1 MADKLQSTIQQLGE
15 FLKVQKNSVP
25 ADTYQ
30 GMINAHVETIKGNIS
45 KLAQLSPEEATS
57 LSTCLRSGPWQDH
70 HKTEISML
78 LSQKLANSSV
88 AESGQ
93 SKTQDCLHFGAFLS
107 KGDRD
112 VLKEASNS
120 ESQKL
125 DQLAARCWKIG
136 LFLPNESTKG
146 RIVTCEVAAGL
157 QVDSAQA
164 FYEALKTFKRIM
176 KKKREMVPGRTVF
189 ELSSY
194 PDGPQHLPDRLKES
208 YTTDPAA
215 GLSMEEMMR
224 MSRVQTLRKSSKAL
238 QNNLAPQSSTSSM
251 APFAGL
257 GQGDPMQMLVG
268 CLMHCAKALA
278 GAHGDDDEGGL
289 PGLQLFKPAKKGQ
302 KQKPL
307 GSTTVKDGSAE
318 ASEASQPGQPSQPL
332 LALPDPGLV
341 VPKEAEEQENGK
353 GPETDADP
361 EEQLSWHL
369 KKKPAAAKATASQ
382 IRMKPA
388 AASAKT
394 TAKASTVAKAKA
406 KVSPAAKAKAHAKA
420 SPKASND
427 VIKTIRKRSGW
438 VVEFRRKR
446 TCGSL
451 YGKWISPTGQIY
463 KSAVQ
468 AAPFGFDQDPP
479 RSSYCRV
486 FFIVSNLCRNNKISI
501 CL

>member
-88 AESGQ
+88 AEAGQ

-146 RIVTCEVAAGL
+146 RIVTSAVAAGL
-157 QVDSAQA
+157 QVDSPQG

-176 KKKREMVPGRTVF
+176 KKKREMTPGRTVF
-189 ELSSY
+189 ELSTY

-208 YTTDPAA
+208 YTTDPVE

-238 QNNLAPQSSTSSM
+238 QNSLAVAVPQSSSSTGQ
-251 APFAGL
+251 FGGL
-257 GQGDPMQMLVG
+257 LQGDQMQMLVG
-268 CLMHCAKALA
+268 CLMHCAKAFA
-278 GAHGDDDEGGL
+278 GADEDEGGI

-307 GSTTVKDGSAE
+307 GSTVAAGSG
-318 ASEASQPGQPSQPL
+318 EASQPSQQSQPSQPL
-332 LALPDPGLV
+332 LALPDPGPE
-341 VPKEAEEQENGK
+341 VPKEAKEEEKEDEEND
-353 GPETDADP
+353 ENP
-361 EEQLSWHL
+361 EEQLGWFQ
-369 KKKPAAAKATASQ
+369 KKKPAAAKAAASQ

-388 AASAKT
+388 AAIATAK
-394 TAKASTVAKAKA
+394 AKASTVVKAKA
-406 KVSPAAKAKAHAKA
+406 KVSPVVTAKAKAQNK
-420 SPKASND
+420 
-427 VIKTIRKRSGW
+427 VLKTIRKRSGW
-438 VVEFRRKR
+438 IVEFRRKS
-446 TCGSL
+446 TCGNL
-451 YGKWISPTGQIY
+451 YGKWISPTGDIY
-463 KSAVQ
+463 KSASQ
-468 AAPFGFDQDPP
+468 ASTFGFDQDPP
-479 RSSYCRV
+479 KCRV
-486 FFIVSNLCRNNKISI
+486 LTASGCVIVGVSI
-501 CL
+501 

>member
-15 FLKVQKNSVP
+15 FLKVQKDSVP

-30 GMINAHVETIKGNIS
+30 GMIDAHVETIKGNIS
-45 KLAQLSPEEATS
+45 KLARLSPEEATS

-88 AESGQ
+88 AEAGQ

-146 RIVTCEVAAGL
+146 RIVTCGVAAGL
-157 QVDSAQA
+157 QVDSAQG

-194 PDGPQHLPDRLKES
+194 PDGPQHLPHRFKES
-208 YTTDPAA
+208 YTTDPVA
-215 GLSMEEMMR
+215 GLSMEEIMR

-238 QNNLAPQSSTSSM
+238 QNNLAVAVPQTSTSSM
-251 APFAGL
+251 GPFAGL

-268 CLMHCAKALA
+268 CLMQCAKALA
-278 GAHGDDDEGGL
+278 GGDDDEGGL

-307 GSTTVKDGSAE
+307 GSPTNKGGSAE
-318 ASEASQPGQPSQPL
+318 ASEPNQPSQSSQPL
-332 LALPDPGLV
+332 LALPDPGLG
-341 VPKEAEEQENGK
+341 VPKEAEEPEKGK
-353 GPETDADP
+353 EETDADP
-361 EEQLSWHL
+361 EEQLSWHQ

-388 AASAKT
+388 AAIAKT
-394 TAKASTVAKAKA
+394 TAKASTVPKAKA
-406 KVSPAAKAKAHAKA
+406 KVSPASKAKAHAKGG
-420 SPKASND
+420 PKPSNE

-438 VVEFRRKR
+438 VVEFRRKKSD
-446 TCGSL
+446 GSL

-479 RSSYCRV
+479 IGLVILGFS
-486 FFIVSNLCRNNKISI
+486 L
-501 CL
+501 